1 METPMVL
8 ELYTKSSVAAYRVRA
23 GLLEVA
29 SRKVRGL
36 VDDDRGATAIE
47 YGLIGAG
54 IAIAIVAIV
63 FTLGNDISA
72 LFAAVDSKLSGKT
85 PS

>member
-1 METPMVL
+1 MEAPMVL
-8 ELYTKSSVAAYRVRA
+8 KLFTLSSVAAYRARTA
-23 GLLEVA
+23 LA
-29 SRKVRGL
+29 AIAPRKVRGL
-36 VDDDRGATAIE
+36 IADDRGATAIE

-63 FTLGNDISA
+63 FTVGNDISA